1 MLKDLYRQ
9 SWPSLAIVVLAAL
22 GAGIGGAGIVHTISK
37 GVADA
42 VPLAS
47 LVPQFF
53 VFCALQLLSKT
64 VSQWLLMSLS
74 QNVVCRLRIDLSRKV
89 LTTPQ
94 RKLEALGKARL
105 QAILTADITTVTL
118 AAQMLP
124 AVFANGIVIAVCA
137 AYIAWL
143 SWAVFACF
151 AAFFLCGASA
161 YYFAERWPRSGMR
174 KVREQLDT
182 VYRHFRS
189 LLEGSREL
197 QLNATR
203 AQHFVEQIVAPAA
216 RRYRA
221 LFIRGMGGYTLVNN
235 AGSSLFYVVIGLLLL
250 VVPLWH
256 PLPGGTTTTLTFLL
270 LYLIQPIGDVL
281 TALPAISQSA
291 IARARIRQLESDLD
305 QAPGLPAGEG
315 VETEADPFAAAAY
328 GAPLLRLRAV
338 RHRFPGLTEDRPF
351 MLGPV
356 DLRIDAGELI
366 FVVGGNG
373 SGKTTLAMLLLGLY
387 EPEDGHIELNGVRV
401 ERRNIAHYRQRFS
414 AVFADFHLFDE
425 LVDAGGRDVEARAA
439 HYLEVL
445 GLAHKVRVEQGRF
458 STTSLSSGQRKRM
471 ALVSA
476 YLEDRPVCLF
486 DEWAADQDPAFKRVF
501 YRELLP
507 ELKRRGKTVIVISHD
522 DAYFDGADRV
532 VRLVDGVLASTEPM
546 RAEP

>member
-1 MLKDLYRQ
+1 MLKDIYRQ
-9 SWPSLAIVVLAAL
+9 SWPLLAIVVLAGL
-22 GAGIGGAGIVHTISK
+22 GAGLSGAGIVHTISR
-37 GVADA
+37 GVSSA

-47 LVPQFF
+47 VARQFF
-53 VFCALQLLSKT
+53 LFCALQLLSKT

-74 QNVVCRLRIDLSRKV
+74 QGVVCRLRIELSRKV
-89 LTTPQ
+89 LTTPY

-105 QAILTADITTVTL
+105 QAILTADITTITL

-124 AVFANGIVIAVCA
+124 AVFANGIVILVCA

-143 SWAVFACF
+143 SWTVFACF
-151 AAFFLCGASA
+151 IAFFVCGASA

-182 VYRHFRS
+182 VYRHFLS

-197 QLNATR
+197 QLNAAR
-203 AQHFVEQIVAPAA
+203 ARHFVEQVVAPAA
-216 RRYRA
+216 RHYRT

-235 AGSSLFYVVIGLLLL
+235 AGSSLFFIVIGLLLF
-250 VVPLWH
+250 VVPGWH
-256 PLPGGTTTTLTFLL
+256 PLPGGAITTLTFLL

-291 IARARIRQLESDLD
+291 IARARIRQLEADLD
-305 QAPGLPAGEG
+305 PPAQVAAPAQ
-315 VETEADPFAAAAY
+315 ADPFARAVP
-328 GAPLLRLRAV
+328 GAPLLRFCAV

-351 MLGPV
+351 MLGPI
-356 DLRIDAGELI
+356 DLQIGAGELI

-387 EPEDGHIELNGVRV
+387 EPEDGRIELNGVPVDRN
-401 ERRNIAHYRQRFS
+401 NIAHYRQYFS
-414 AVFADFHLFDE
+414 AVFADFHLFEE
-425 LVDAGGRDVEARAA
+425 LLGADQRDLDTRAT
-439 HYLEVL
+439 HYLDAL

-458 STTSLSSGQRKRM
+458 TTTSLSTGQRKRM

-507 ELKRRGKTVIVISHD
+507 ELKQRGKTVIVISHD
-522 DAYFDGADRV
+522 DAYFDGADRI
-532 VRLVDGVLASTEPM
+532 VRLADGVLASAEAMPVEP
-546 RAEP
+546 

>member
-1 MLKDLYRQ
+1 
-9 SWPSLAIVVLAAL
+9 
-22 GAGIGGAGIVHTISK
+22 
-37 GVADA
+37 
-42 VPLAS
+42 
-47 LVPQFF
+47 
-53 VFCALQLLSKT
+53 
-64 VSQWLLMSLS
+64 
-74 QNVVCRLRIDLSRKV
+74 LRVELSRKV
-89 LTTPQ
+89 LMTPY

-124 AVFANGIVIAVCA
+124 AVFANGIVILVCA

-143 SWAVFACF
+143 SWTMFACF
-151 AAFFLCGASA
+151 IAFFACGASA

-174 KVREQLDT
+174 KVREQLDM

-197 QLNATR
+197 QLNAAR
-203 AQHFVEQIVAPAA
+203 ARHFIEQIVAPAA
-216 RRYRA
+216 RHYRT

-235 AGSSLFYVVIGLLLL
+235 AGSSLFFIVIGLLLF

-256 PLPGGTTTTLTFLL
+256 PLPAGAGTTLTFLL

-291 IARARIRQLESDLD
+291 IARARIRQLETDLD
-305 QAPGLPAGEG
+305 QSTPPAAAPAQP
-315 VETEADPFAAAAY
+315 DPFASAVA
-328 GAPLLRLRAV
+328 GAPLLRFRAV

-351 MLGPV
+351 MLGPI
-356 DLRIDAGELI
+356 DLQIGAGELI
-366 FVVGGNG
+366 FVIGGNG

-387 EPEDGHIELNGVRV
+387 EPEDGRIELNGVPV
-401 ERRNIAHYRQRFS
+401 ERNNIAHYRQHFS
-414 AVFADFHLFDE
+414 AVFADFHLFEE
-425 LVDAGGRDVEARAA
+425 LLGADQRDLDTRAT
-439 HYLEVL
+439 HYLDAL

-458 STTSLSSGQRKRM
+458 TTTSLSTGQRKRM

-507 ELKRRGKTVIVISHD
+507 ELKQRGKTVIVISHD

-532 VRLVDGVLASTEPM
+532 VRLTDGVLASAEPM
-546 RAEP
+546 PVEP